1 MFAQWKQ
8 PREANPNKETPAR
21 FEVAAGVSAS
31 PHDNGIVFLHVATGR
46 IFQSNHVGAA
56 IWQGISAG
64 RDSAMVASDVS
75 ADFGT
80 SLEVVA
86 RHVSSF
92 VAVLE
97 QQGFVSRIRLSRQ

>member
-1 MFAQWKQ
+1 
-8 PREANPNKETPAR
+8 
-21 FEVAAGVSAS
+21 VSAS

-64 RDSAMVASDVS
+64 RDSDMVASDVS

-80 SLEVVA
+80 PLEIVT

-92 VAVLE
+92 VAALE